1 MSKLLKFTKIK
12 RQIPN
17 LLSIFRVATSPLL
30 FFFIW
35 YDVFILAFFL
45 CIIDIVSDV
54 LDGYIARRFKI
65 CSKLGGILDIL
76 GDFSFI
82 FLIIIALTIRGVFP
96 PFVLI
101 VVIVMFLQFLL
112 TSKIKK
118 PIYDP
123 IGKYYGSF
131 LFIILGIT
139 LIDFN
144 AYLYNFV
151 LISFIIFTLLSVS
164 SRIYF
169 LIYKKSEIKDLC

>member
-1 MSKLLKFTKIK
+1 MYNT
-12 RQIPN
+12 
-17 LLSIFRVATSPLL
+17 
-30 FFFIW
+30 FF
-35 YDVFILAFFL
+35 LAFFL
-45 CIIDIVSDV
+45 CIIDIVTDV
-54 LDGYIARRFKI
+54 LDGYIARKFKI
-65 CSKLGGILDIL
+65 CSKLGGILDVS

-101 VVIVMFLQFLL
+101 VVIVMFLQFLI

-139 LIDFN
+139 LIDFD
-144 AYLYNFV
+144 AYLHNFI

-169 LIYKKSEIKDLC
+169 LIYKKSEIKNLY